1 MKIFVTL
8 LQGLWSTCQLFC
20 SSAKTFFIAHIFFK
34 EAVALFHKIG
44 KSDCFRKWFLRLL
57 HSLQSSSQ
65 LFCWGFFF
73 RPYCFQKAVV
83 LSHRLEKSECFGEY
97 FLRAVVQSLKEFSA
111 FLLRPFFEKSGW
123 PKLTSCRSESINIG
137 LVVLDNDLFH
147 ILGLIPFP
155 NWQQFWWLYVGVQ
168 NTFTVQAG
176 PNTPLVEV
184 N

>member
-123 PKLTSCRSESINIG
+123 PKLKWTHQYWLGRFGQWFIPNFRTNRISKLAAILVIVCWSTEYVYCSGWPKHTSCRSE
-137 LVVLDNDLFH
+137 
-147 ILGLIPFP
+147 
-155 NWQQFWWLYVGVQ
+155 
-168 NTFTVQAG
+168 
-176 PNTPLVEV
+176 
-184 N
+184 